1 MSVLR
6 HILVADQPSIRPHRD
21 ELVVW
26 VGPAEPPVDHPGRG
40 LARARTIID
49 AVDIIGVRPAELRLA
64 LEDPLAFLTELAG
77 IERTAV
83 ARAA

>member
-1 MSVLR
+1 MPVLR

-26 VGPAEPPVDHPGRG
+26 VGPEEPPAVHTGRV
-40 LARARTIID
+40 LARARTIAD
-49 AVDIIGVRPAELRLA
+49 AVDSIGERPAELRVA
-64 LEDPLAFLTELAG
+64 LGDPLAFLTALAG
-77 IERTAV
+77 FERSSV